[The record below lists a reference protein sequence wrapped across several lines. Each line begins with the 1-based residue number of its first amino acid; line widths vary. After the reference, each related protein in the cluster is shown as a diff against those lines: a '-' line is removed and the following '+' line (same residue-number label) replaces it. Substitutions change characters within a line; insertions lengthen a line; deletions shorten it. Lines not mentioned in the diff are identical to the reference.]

1 MDPHWTIDWL
11 LHSTRVFKNRKRDRT
26 VRLGLHSVFPTD
38 RELLTRVCIRGKIY
52 VIIDRIV
59 RPCLVPK
66 LLYFLV
72 GYEIYIYIYFFF
84 FVRETKNKYNFKYI
98 TVYIMKLTI
107 MSGKQNMY
115 NFNYYVTV
123 YIMKLTRRLWGPHQ
137 SLHQPLAPISFAI
150 SERFLRGNFM

>member
-1 MDPHWTIDWL
+1 M
-11 LHSTRVFKNRKRDRT
+11 K
-26 VRLGLHSVFPTD
+26 
-38 RELLTRVCIRGKIY
+38 Y
-52 VIIDRIV
+52 
-59 RPCLVPK
+59 
-66 LLYFLV
+66 
-72 GYEIYIYIYFFF
+72 IYIYIFLLCQ
-84 FVRETKNKYNFKYI
+84 VNKNKYNFKYI